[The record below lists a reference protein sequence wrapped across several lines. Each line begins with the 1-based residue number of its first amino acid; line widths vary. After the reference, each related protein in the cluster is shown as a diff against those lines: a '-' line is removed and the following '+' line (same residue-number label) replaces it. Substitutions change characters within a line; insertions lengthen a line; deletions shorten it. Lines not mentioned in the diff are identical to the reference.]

1 MYSQGYNIGKA
12 LRKEVKGQLHA
23 ATLQYTNEINEII
36 RETKMRY
43 KHMKE
48 LEHDLSVKLKKVH
61 EAMRKSVKKGD
72 EVTVVI
78 KENAGH
84 TRLRV

>member
-1 MYSQGYNIGKA
+1 
-12 LRKEVKGQLHA
+12 
-23 ATLQYTNEINEII
+23 
-36 RETKMRY
+36 
-43 KHMKE
+43 MKE